1 MIESVYCPFCAI
13 LNGEEPGNF
22 IARDEE
28 NQFALLESIHP
39 EGTVHWMA
47 LPFEHIEST
56 EALQKA
62 DPERFIDLVK
72 FAIKETKAHRGD
84 YPYLTQGYTIKMHFG
99 SYETIPHAKL
109 HVLSVE

>member
-1 MIESVYCPFCAI
+1 MIEPVYCPFCAI
-13 LNGEEPGNF
+13 LSGEEPGNF
-22 IARDEE
+22 IARDDEK
-28 NQFALLESIHP
+28 QFALLESIHP
-39 EGTVHWMA
+39 EGAVHWMA

-56 EALQKA
+56 EALQKV